1 MAWVWFA
8 MFAAP
13 FAASLLLTRLMISL
27 SPRIGLID
35 APAARKFHAKT
46 TPLGGGVAIS
56 VSILGAMLGVVFAA
70 WGIAHIPGI
79 AERLPS
85 AAAVHAPGV
94 LFRASELGWIA
105 LAAAVQ
111 MLLGL
116 ADDWR
121 KGGLDY
127 RFRLLVEVGLVS
139 FLAWQGMTIKIFA
152 VPEWVAGVLTVIWV
166 VGLTNAVNFLD
177 NMDGL
182 AGSVVLTASVFFAA
196 VMALV
201 GSLFV
206 SASFLIVAGAVT
218 GFLCFN
224 WNPARIFMGD
234 AGSNFLGFWLGML
247 TVVGTFIVVPFSPVT
262 VFAPLCILAVPIY
275 DSLSVIGLRISQ
287 GRSPFQPDKQHFS
300 HRLVTLGLS
309 PVSAV
314 LVIVLVCITAGLSGL
329 LLYFLSPL
337 QANLA
342 APLVVL
348 QVACMLGV
356 IALLEVAAHRRRRD
370 SSDSSST

>member
-1 MAWVWFA
+1 MAWLWVA
-8 MFAAP
+8 VLAVP
-13 FAASLLLTRLMISL
+13 FLVSLALTRFLIWF
-27 SPRIGLID
+27 SPRVGLVD
-35 APAARKFHAKT
+35 APAARKFHTKI
-46 TPLGGGVAIS
+46 TPLGGGAAIFTAVMAS
-56 VSILGAMLGVVFAA
+56 MLGVVL
-70 WGIAHIPGI
+70 IAYGVVHIPGV

-85 AAAVHAPGV
+85 AASMHAPGI
-94 LFRASELGWIA
+94 LSKASQFGWIA
-105 LAAAVQ
+105 LAGLVQ

-116 ADDWR
+116 VDDWR

-127 RFRLLVEVGLVS
+127 RFRLVVEVALVS
-139 FLAWQGMTIKIFA
+139 FLAWQGMTLKLFA
-152 VPEWVAGVLTVIWV
+152 VPPWATGLVTVVWV

-182 AGSVVLTASVFFAA
+182 AASVVLISSIFFAA

-206 SASFLIVAGAVT
+206 SASFLIVAGAVA
-218 GFLCFN
+218 GFLWFN

-247 TVVGTFIVVPFSPVT
+247 TVLGTFIVVPYSPVT

-275 DSLSVIGLRISQ
+275 DSVSVITLRLSQ

-300 HRLVTLGLS
+300 HRLVMLGLS

-314 LVIVLVCITAGLSGL
+314 LVIALVCVTTGLSGL
-329 LLYFLSPL
+329 LLYFVSPR
-337 QANLA
+337 QASA
-342 APLVVL
+342 VAPLVVL
-348 QVACMLGV
+348 QVVCMLGV
-356 IALLEVAAHRRRRD
+356 IALLEVAAHRRRLERPAD
-370 SSDSSST
+370 QP

>member
-1 MAWVWFA
+1 MAWLWVA
-8 MFAAP
+8 MLAVP
-13 FAASLLLTRLMISL
+13 FLISLVLTRLMISL
-27 SPRIGLID
+27 SPRIGLVD

-46 TPLGGGVAIS
+46 TPLGGGLAIS
-56 VSILGAMLGVVFAA
+56 VAILASMIGVVVVA
-70 WGIAHIPGI
+70 WGIQRVPGV

-85 AAAVHAPGV
+85 AAATHAPGV
-94 LFRASELGWIA
+94 LFKASEFGWIA
-105 LAAAVQ
+105 LAGLVQ

-116 ADDWR
+116 TDDWR

-127 RFRLLVEVGLVS
+127 RFRLAVEVGLVA
-139 FLAWQGMTIKIFA
+139 FLASQGITLKLFN
-152 VPEWVAGVLTVIWV
+152 VPPWAAGLITVVWV

-182 AGSVVLTASVFFAA
+182 AGSVVLVACIFFAA

-206 SASFLIVAGAVT
+206 AASFLIVAGAVL

-247 TVVGTFIVVPFSPVT
+247 TVLGTFIVVPYSPVT

-275 DSLSVIGLRISQ
+275 DSLSVITLRISQ
-287 GRSPFQPDKQHFS
+287 GRSPFQADKQHFS
-300 HRLVTLGLS
+300 HRLVMLGLS
-309 PVSAV
+309 PVTAV
-314 LVIVLVCITAGLSGL
+314 LVIALVCVTTGLSGL
-329 LLYFLSPL
+329 LLYFITPL
-337 QANLA
+337 QASA
-342 APLVVL
+342 VAPLVVL
-348 QVACMLGV
+348 QVVCILGV

-370 SSDSSST
+370 AKPEQS

>member
-1 MAWVWFA
+1 MAWLWVA
-8 MFAAP
+8 MLAVP
-13 FAASLLLTRLMISL
+13 FAVSFALTRAMISFA
-27 SPRIGLID
+27 PRVGLVD
-35 APAARKFHAKT
+35 APAVRKFHSKT
-46 TPLGGGVAIS
+46 TPLGGGLAIS
-56 VSILGAMLGVVFAA
+56 AAILGSMLGVVVVA
-70 WGIAHIPGI
+70 WAIVHIPRI

-85 AAAVHAPGV
+85 AASLYAPGV
-94 LFRASELGWIA
+94 LSKANEFGWIA
-105 LAAAVQ
+105 LAGLVQ

-127 RFRLLVEVGLVS
+127 RFRLLVEVALVS
-139 FLAWQGMTIKIFA
+139 GLAWQGITLKLFA
-152 VPEWVAGVLTVIWV
+152 VPAWASGLITVVWV

-182 AGSVVLTASVFFAA
+182 AGSVVLVAAIFFAA

-201 GSLFV
+201 GALFV
-206 SASFLIVAGAVT
+206 AASFLIVAGAVL

-247 TVVGTFIVVPFSPVT
+247 TVLGTFIVVPYSPVT

-275 DSLSVIGLRISQ
+275 DSVSVISLRLSQ
-287 GRSPFQPDKQHFS
+287 GRSPFQADKQHFS
-300 HRLVTLGLS
+300 HRLVMLGLS

-314 LVIVLVCITAGLSGL
+314 LVIALVCITTGLSGL
-329 LLYFLSPL
+329 LLYFISPYR
-337 QANLA
+337 AGSV

-348 QVACMLGV
+348 QVFCMLGV
-356 IALLEVAAHRRRRD
+356 IALLEVAAHRRRQD
-370 SSDSSST
+370 AQATEHP

>member
-1 MAWVWFA
+1 MAWLWVA
-8 MFAAP
+8 LLAVP
-13 FAASLLLTRLMISL
+13 FALSLILTRSMISL
-27 SPRIGLID
+27 APKVGLVD
-35 APAARKFHAKT
+35 APAARKFHSKI
-46 TPLGGGVAIS
+46 TPLGGGLAIS
-56 VSILGAMLGVVFAA
+56 VAVLASMLGVVLAA
-70 WGIAHIPGI
+70 WGIMNVPGV

-85 AAAVHAPGV
+85 AATMHAPGV
-94 LFRASELGWIA
+94 LFKASQFGWIA
-105 LAAAVQ
+105 LAGLVQ

-127 RFRLLVEVGLVS
+127 RLRLAVEVGLVS
-139 FLAWQGMTIKIFA
+139 FLAWQGMTLKLFA
-152 VPEWVAGVLTVIWV
+152 VPGWATGLVTVVWV

-182 AGSVVLTASVFFAA
+182 AGSVVLIASVFFAA

-206 SASFLIVAGAVT
+206 AASFLVVAGAVL

-247 TVVGTFIVVPFSPVT
+247 TVLGTFIVVPYSPVT

-275 DSLSVIGLRISQ
+275 DGVSVIALRLAQ
-287 GRSPFQPDKQHFS
+287 GRSPFQADKQHFS
-300 HRLVTLGLS
+300 HRLVLLGLS

-314 LVIVLVCITAGLSGL
+314 LVIALVCVTTGLSGL
-329 LLYFLSPL
+329 LLYFVVPL
-337 QANLA
+337 QAA
-342 APLVVL
+342 AVAPLVVL

-370 SSDSSST
+370 AERP